1 MLKTLEDEEK
11 MKYLNKIN
19 NFYNYDDTIIKNVY
33 DKYKIYEKKYGD
45 TLVKISDDTR
55 NKLYQLLEKT
65 VKFLNKKRIDYWL
78 DHGTLLGACRDGK
91 MMDIDDIDLAI
102 PQDSFIKLQE
112 IVKKYKTYPYPYLQN
127 IGDMHINT
135 NIYINKKYDIK
146 FYFYKPCKK
155 EYLIVKDLP
164 IIIRVYPYDDSDDN
178 DDIFIDLLLYIKYE
192 NKYVSNI
199 TYWINKYKFKIEH
212 MYPLKKIKFGEHK
225 YNCVRNPYDYLNE
238 AYWFWKH
245 LNLASHAHNKK
256 IIKADYRNKKNY
268 FLLS

>member
-1 MLKTLEDEEK
+1 
-11 MKYLNKIN
+11 
-19 NFYNYDDTIIKNVY
+19 
-33 DKYKIYEKKYGD
+33 
-45 TLVKISDDTR
+45 
-55 NKLYQLLEKT
+55 
-65 VKFLNKKRIDYWL
+65 
-78 DHGTLLGACRDGK
+78 
-91 MMDIDDIDLAI
+91 
-102 PQDSFIKLQE
+102 
-112 IVKKYKTYPYPYLQN
+112 
-127 IGDMHINT
+127 MHINT
-135 NIYINKKYDIK
+135 NIYINKKYYIK
-146 FYFYKPCKK
+146 FYFYKPGKK

-212 MYPLKKIKFGEHK
+212 MYPLKKIQFGEHK

-256 IIKADYRNKKNY
+256 IIKADDRNKKNY